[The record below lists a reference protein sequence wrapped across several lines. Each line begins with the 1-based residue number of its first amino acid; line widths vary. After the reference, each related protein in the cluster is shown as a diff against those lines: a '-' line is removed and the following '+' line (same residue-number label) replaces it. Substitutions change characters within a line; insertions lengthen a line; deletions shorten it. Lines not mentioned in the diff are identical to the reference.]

1 MTQATGREPRGARL
15 TAVAALLAASVLLSR
30 VLGFVRE
37 SAIAYRLGV
46 GSEVDAYRAAFQ
58 IPDLLN
64 YFLAGGAFSVALIPL
79 YQQVRAA
86 RGEADAEAFFAKV
99 LGTLSV
105 VAVVATGALWW
116 NAEALVRLQFGGFD
130 AETLE
135 RTVRLTRIVLPAQI
149 FFVAGG
155 IVRAVLMARGRFL
168 SQALA
173 PLLYNAGI
181 IAGGLALP
189 QLGADGFAWGV
200 LAGAFVGNLVV
211 PFAEAAR
218 DSELRIRARVAF
230 DRDLRRYLVVAAPLM
245 IGVTL
250 VTVDE
255 WYDRWFGARLA
266 EGTVAALGFARF
278 IGQAPV
284 AVLGQAVATAAL
296 PMFSKLWSEGRRDEL
311 DELVTATLRAGLGV
325 AILAAAAL
333 AVLAEPIVEIM
344 YERGSFGAESTARV
358 SGLLVIFALAL
369 PAWVGQQI
377 ALRAFYARTDMW
389 RPMLLGT
396 AVAVVAI
403 PLYLHLGSRFGAAGL
418 ASAGVIAM
426 TFNAVAT
433 IAMARVLHGSPSLSA
448 LASTAARG
456 LAIAALAA
464 AGAWYAAG
472 FGAGFGA
479 LGALLAGGIVF
490 AAVAV
495 VGAFMVGDE
504 PMRDALGRVARRLRS
519 RR

>member
-1 MTQATGREPRGARL
+1 MTEASGGKPRGVRL

-37 SAIAYRLGV
+37 SAIAFRLGV
-46 GSEVDAYRAAFQ
+46 GPEVDAYRAAFQ

-79 YQQVRAA
+79 YQQVRSA
-86 RGEADAEAFFAKV
+86 RGDADAEAFFAKV
-99 LGTLSV
+99 LGTMSAV
-105 VAVVATGALWW
+105 TVVATAVLWW

-130 AETLE
+130 PETLE

-155 IVRAVLMARGRFL
+155 IVRAVLMARGRFV

-173 PLLYNAGI
+173 PVAYNVGI

-200 LAGAFVGNLVV
+200 LLGAFVGNLVV

-218 DSELRIRARVAF
+218 DRELRIRARVAF
-230 DRDLRRYLVVAAPLM
+230 DRDMRRYLVVAAPLM

-266 EGTVAALGFARF
+266 GGTIAALGFARF

-296 PMFSKLWSEGRRDEL
+296 PMFSKLWSEGRREEL
-311 DELVTATLRAGLGV
+311 DELVTATLRAALGI
-325 AILAAAAL
+325 AILAGAAL
-333 AVLAEPIVEIM
+333 AVLSEPVVEII
-344 YERGSFGAESTARV
+344 YERGSFDAESTARV
-358 SGLLVIFALAL
+358 TALVVIFALAL
-369 PAWVGQQI
+369 PAWIVQQI
-377 ALRAFYARTDMW
+377 ALRAFYARADMW

-396 AVAVVAI
+396 TVALVAI
-403 PLYLHLGSRFGAAGL
+403 PLYLNLGDRFGAAGL

-426 TFNAVAT
+426 TFNALAT
-433 IAMARVLHGSPSLSA
+433 VVMARVLHGSPSPAS
-448 LASTAARG
+448 LASTAGRA
-456 LAIAALAA
+456 LLIAMPAA
-464 AGAWYAAG
+464 AGAYFAANVG
-472 FGAGFGA
+472 SG
-479 LGALLAGGIVF
+479 LGSIGELLAGGFVF
-490 AAVAV
+490 VAVAA
-495 VGAFMVGDE
+495 VGAFTVGDE
-504 PMRDALGRVARRLRS
+504 PMRNALQGIVSRARS